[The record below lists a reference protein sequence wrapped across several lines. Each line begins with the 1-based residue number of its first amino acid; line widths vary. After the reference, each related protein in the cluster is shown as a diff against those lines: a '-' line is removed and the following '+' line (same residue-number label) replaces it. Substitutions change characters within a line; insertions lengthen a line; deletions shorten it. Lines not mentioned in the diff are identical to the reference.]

1 MNPKDLERFYSLR
14 ERVFTLIRAVDDG
27 YHKSYEGAMDVRFC
41 FDNIYE
47 TKNVC
52 EVEYVEIELHCYLLV
67 NGRHITF
74 HGKTFSAAMD
84 SFERWLKEQEE
95 WYASDRYEDA

>member
-14 ERVFTLIRAVDDG
+14 ERLFALIRHVDDG

-47 TKNVC
+47 ADSVRDIG
-52 EVEYVEIELHCYLLV
+52 YVEIELHCYLLTEDISHFMAKHFPQ
-67 NGRHITF
+67 RWIPL
-74 HGKTFSAAMD
+74 SAG
-84 SFERWLKEQEE
+84 
-95 WYASDRYEDA
+95 